1 MKGRVKRKSNIKKVM
16 KSRKKYFTK
25 VDVFLS
31 RMASIMRV
39 PTGVAMKMFSDRAVT
54 TIRLNTLAQEARRTL
69 GQLKKMGAVIEE
81 VPWLEDTYLVKN
93 LDKSDLAVT
102 QMYKFGFFY
111 IQNLSSMIPAVVLDP
126 KPDEVILDMCAS
138 PGSKTTQMAAM
149 LKNKGSIIANE
160 LDSKRVEKLQNVL
173 EMFNV
178 KNTKVRQG
186 KGEAIGSREE
196 GHYDKVLLDA
206 PCSGEGLIY
215 LKGEKPLR
223 FWNVKKVNVMSKL
236 QKELILSAFKAL
248 KKGGTLVYSTCTL
261 EPEENEGVITE
272 LLETQH
278 SAKLVE
284 IDLFNS
290 NEFKEYKT
298 NVKRGIVSWNDEK
311 YSNHVSKTYRI
322 LPSGKMMAFY
332 VAKIVKE

>member
-1 MKGRVKRKSNIKKVM
+1 MKGRGKRKSNIKKVI
-16 KSRKKYFTK
+16 KNRKKYFTK
-25 VDVFLS
+25 LDVFLS
-31 RMASIMRV
+31 RMASIIRV

-54 TIRLNTLAQEARRTL
+54 TIRVNNLAQESKRTL
-69 GQLKKMGAVIEE
+69 GQLKKMGAILEKVE
-81 VPWLEDTYLVKN
+81 WLDNTYIVKN

-102 QMYKFGFFY
+102 QMYKLGFFY
-111 IQNLSSMIPAVVLDP
+111 IQNLSSMIPAVVLNP
-126 KPDEVILDMCAS
+126 QPNEIILDMCAS
-138 PGSKTTQMAAM
+138 PGSKTTQMASM
-149 LKNKGSIIANE
+149 LNNKGNIVANE
-160 LDSKRVEKLQNVL
+160 LDTKRVEKLTNVL

-186 KGEAIGSREE
+186 RGESIGSREE
-196 GHYDKVLLDA
+196 GHYDKILLDA

-223 FWNVKKVNVMSKL
+223 FWNVKKVGVMARL

-261 EPEENEGVITE
+261 EPEENEGVVTE
-272 LLETQH
+272 LLNNQP

-290 NEFKEYKT
+290 EGFKDYKT
-298 NVKRGIVSWNDEK
+298 HIKRGIVSWNNEK
-311 YSNHVSKTYRI
+311 YSNQVSKTYRV
-322 LPSGKMMAFY
+322 LPSGKMMSFY
-332 VAKIVKE
+332 IAKIVKE